1 MAQQGGRE
9 VTTPVVMGEQ
19 LDPPKY
25 GESWS
30 EAASR
35 VFFAAYREY
44 EQRVKFANA
53 EGVVRRQ
60 LMGVSQLIPVYVQ
73 RCFAQHYY
81 QRQILTAEEL
91 LNALKQHAGYNTAV
105 GQMVRERAAT
115 EIRRVAKMQ
124 PGGGT
129 VKDRVMH
136 VSSALEKYFCDNPEV
151 DALYRAS
158 NGEYLPGPAE
168 SVSIALVDGISPAD
182 FRNRVRT
189 ELTYV
194 EGWKK
199 QPNAV
204 LRRMIDQAEAWKI
217 VEAHGS
223 SMAEVVEPFRV
234 FLKQLM
240 AGASRRTKRVAR
252 NRVIQEDAWTAERVR
267 AWRAAQDLVA
277 QAVPLYHPR
286 PGCVVLMF
294 PDASDFHWG
303 SFLTQVPE
311 EEFRSGV
318 ALENMSHEPLA
329 FLSGSFKGSQL
340 RWATVDKEGFAIVNT
355 FRRLEYRISFP
366 SSQPRLAQPRL
377 RLSTCSIGARLWG
390 CRVCG

>member
-35 VFFAAYREY
+35 VFFASYREY

-81 QRQILTAEEL
+81 QRHILTAEEL

-223 SMAEVVEPFRV
+223 SSGGSG
-234 FLKQLM
+234 
-240 AGASRRTKRVAR
+240 GAA
-252 NRVIQEDAWTAERVR
+252 
-267 AWRAAQDLVA
+267 
-277 QAVPLYHPR
+277 
-286 PGCVVLMF
+286 
-294 PDASDFHWG
+294 
-303 SFLTQVPE
+303 
-311 EEFRSGV
+311 RSG
-318 ALENMSHEPLA
+318 ARQEKKQSAKGLTCHKFGEIGHIQRNCH
-329 FLSGSFKGSQL
+329 KGSSPCLLYTSPSPRDQ
-340 RWATVDKEGFAIVNT
+340 RGS
-355 FRRLEYRISFP
+355 RMP
-366 SSQPRLAQPRL
+366 SSA
-377 RLSTCSIGARLWG
+377 
-390 CRVCG
+390 

>member
-35 VFFAAYREY
+35 VFFASYREY

-91 LNALKQHAGYNTAV
+91 LNALKQHVGYNTTV

-115 EIRRVAKMQ
+115 EIRRVAKLQ

-158 NGEYLPGPAE
+158 NGE
-168 SVSIALVDGISPAD
+168 
-182 FRNRVRT
+182 
-189 ELTYV
+189 
-194 EGWKK
+194 
-199 QPNAV
+199 
-204 LRRMIDQAEAWKI
+204 
-217 VEAHGS
+217 
-223 SMAEVVEPFRV
+223 
-234 FLKQLM
+234 
-240 AGASRRTKRVAR
+240 
-252 NRVIQEDAWTAERVR
+252 
-267 AWRAAQDLVA
+267 
-277 QAVPLYHPR
+277 
-286 PGCVVLMF
+286 
-294 PDASDFHWG
+294 
-303 SFLTQVPE
+303 
-311 EEFRSGV
+311 
-318 ALENMSHEPLA
+318 
-329 FLSGSFKGSQL
+329 
-340 RWATVDKEGFAIVNT
+340 
-355 FRRLEYRISFP
+355 
-366 SSQPRLAQPRL
+366 
-377 RLSTCSIGARLWG
+377 
-390 CRVCG
+390 